1 MDIYEYSGNGKLA
14 CGRCVIALG
23 FFDGVTVAHREL
35 IRKARE
41 IAVDKGLPFGI
52 FTFPAEDP
60 LKPGAPRLY
69 NTEEKLT
76 LLSGCGADFT
86 VLADFRAISGLSD
99 EEFTRDVI
107 IGDIGAAVAV
117 SGYNFR
123 FGRGAMGDAKAL
135 EWLMSLYGGEAV
147 IMPEMTAQGAP
158 ISSTRIRELLAKGEA
173 DTARLLLGAPYF
185 ISGKVAHGRSEGRR
199 LGFPTVNIPIDS
211 SRAWLKRGVYRTA
224 IPIGDKIYNG
234 ITNVGT
240 CPTFTEREIH
250 TETYILDFDGDLY
263 GKELKIYFLGYIRDE
278 RRFESE
284 EELVKRIAEDEKT
297 AIRENGDL
305 TWQRLGLK

>member
-1 MDIYEYSGNGKLA
+1 MDIYEYSGNKKLA

-23 FFDGVTVAHREL
+23 FFDGVTAAHREL
-35 IRKARE
+35 IRKAGE
-41 IAVDKGLPFGI
+41 IAKIKGLPLGI
-52 FTFPAEDP
+52 FTFPSEDP
-60 LKPGAPRLY
+60 LKHGSPRLY
-69 NTEEKLT
+69 STEEKLS

-99 EEFTRDVI
+99 EEFARDVI
-107 IGDIGAAVAV
+107 IRDIGAMVAV

-123 FGRGAMGDAKAL
+123 FGRGAMGDAEAL
-135 EWLMSLYGGEAV
+135 VRLMHLYGGEAV
-147 IMPEMTAQGAP
+147 TVPEMTAKGSP
-158 ISSTRIRELLAKGEA
+158 ISSTRIRELLANGEPDA
-173 DTARLLLGAPYF
+173 ARLLLGVPYF
-185 ISGKVAHGRSEGRR
+185 ICGRVAHGRSEGRR

-211 SRAWLKRGVYRTA
+211 SRAVLKRGVYRTA

-263 GKELKIYFLGYIRDE
+263 ERELKIYFLGYIRDE

-284 EELVKRIAEDEKT
+284 EELVARIAEDEKT